1 MFLAQ
6 LIAATTTASTAAPT
20 NFSHSLDL
28 SWVIPVAISVTALV
42 SPIFVSHINNQ
53 HAYKLRQLNIEHEEE
68 EKKMKLNH
76 EAMQRQF
83 EVYYADKRTAFS
95 ELMKKAGKFSTRKQT
110 LDDYEALHSAV
121 DNAILFCNS
130 DTQELLISFMERVD
144 KEIFGGGCSDRER
157 ILYTSLITTLGRQLN
172 QELESTKPVIK
183 CE

>member
-1 MFLAQ
+1 MCQPIL
-6 LIAATTTASTAAPT
+6 TTS
-20 NFSHSLDL
+20 
-28 SWVIPVAISVTALV
+28 
-42 SPIFVSHINNQ
+42 
-53 HAYKLRQLNIEHEEE
+53 
-68 EKKMKLNH
+68 
-76 EAMQRQF
+76 
-83 EVYYADKRTAFS
+83 DKRTAFS
-95 ELMKKAGKFSTRKQT
+95 ELMKKAGKFSTRKQN